1 MCAVKWHNHI
11 YFYFPDDSDAPRGL
25 VHHLPR
31 RLLKGQAQLRK
42 RRKAATGKRLEAETD
57 SESDEE
63 EEEDK
68 EKWSK
73 TDPGLLGTKTP
84 PFVKPVLSADDAAEL
99 DKLSTAY
106 DYYKLFQSE
115 KWVEEIVFQSKLY
128 AVQENLP
135 QALDIMSVDSY
146 RCVEALL
153 LHSGY
158 HSVPQR
164 RRMWETKADCH
175 NSLVADAIRRR
186 EADAV
191 LACLHFRDNMKIE
204 PNGDNYYKVRPIF
217 HNLNQASKRWF
228 SSYQKF
234 SVDEVMIPYY
244 GRHSSKQYIHGKPVK
259 YGFKVWAICTSDGS
273 GVWFE
278 PYCGRHTL
286 IQDGGFGQGPNVV
299 LDLVQKVGLL
309 PGSQVFFD
317 NLFTSFPLLR
327 QLSEMGLAGTG
338 TVRQNRL
345 KKVTLIPTKKEMGKK
360 TLERGYSKAVYK
372 EDQVLVAWKDSKGVF
387 VASNKHSAES
397 STTCK
402 RFCRTKRTHIMV
414 RIPDM
419 IREYN
424 IGMGGVDLLDALVA
438 CYRYTQHTLHIEHIH
453 VYLFFPFL
461 PSPVAHLPK
470 FKEIKKNI

>member
-1 MCAVKWHNHI
+1 
-11 YFYFPDDSDAPRGL
+11 
-25 VHHLPR
+25 
-31 RLLKGQAQLRK
+31 
-42 RRKAATGKRLEAETD
+42 
-57 SESDEE
+57 
-63 EEEDK
+63 
-68 EKWSK
+68 
-73 TDPGLLGTKTP
+73 
-84 PFVKPVLSADDAAEL
+84 VLSADDAAEL

-164 RRMWETKADCH
+164 RMMWETKADCH

-228 SSYQKF
+228 SSYEKF

-309 PGSQVFFD
+309 PGSEVFFD

-345 KKVTLIPTKKEMGKK
+345 KKVTLIPTKKEMG
-360 TLERGYSKAVYK
+360 
-372 EDQVLVAWKDSKGVF
+372 
-387 VASNKHSAES
+387 
-397 STTCK
+397 
-402 RFCRTKRTHIMV
+402 
-414 RIPDM
+414 
-419 IREYN
+419 
-424 IGMGGVDLLDALVA
+424 
-438 CYRYTQHTLHIEHIH
+438 
-453 VYLFFPFL
+453 
-461 PSPVAHLPK
+461 
-470 FKEIKKNI
+470 